1 MVWKFFERTGG
12 DYSIVVARHWGA
24 MALCCMVLTDDGSD
38 GGETKVEGKEIA
50 AVFKGHPAESRLVSK
65 KKNGKWSSKL
75 AENVAVKGRLNAKNW
90 PG

>member
-1 MVWKFFERTGG
+1 MG
-12 DYSIVVARHWGA
+12 
-24 MALCCMVLTDDGSD
+24 LCCIVLTDDGSD

-65 KKNGKWSSKL
+65 KKKKKNGKWSGKL